1 MWAFG
6 FAILAAGI
14 VGLLAAMN
22 MDVSV
27 SSGLGRVSNIGLM
40 AQRQNYMMIAGLA
53 VLAGLLM
60 VIFGSKKT
68 DSASDGAGSKDL
80 DTRSCPFCA
89 ETIKNAAIRCKH
101 CGADIDSAAATA
113 SSSLNELNAKSGWTV
128 RFDCAEKEEMEKM
141 KNRVAEMPGA
151 ILKDDGMT
159 VVTGFFLD
167 KDDAK
172 EFRNRFSMKNGI
184 DGELNFQTAPKLN
197 A

>member
-40 AQRQNYMMIAGLA
+40 AQRQNYIMVAGLA

-68 DSASDGAGSKDL
+68 VSISDAVGSKDL

-89 ETIKNAAIRCKH
+89 ETVKNAAIKCKH
-101 CGADIDSAAATA
+101 CGADIEAVAATA
-113 SSSLNELNAKSGWTV
+113 SRSLNEAGAKSGWTV
-128 RFDCAEKEEMEKM
+128 RFDCAEREDMEKM
-141 KNRVAEMPGA
+141 KNRVSEMPGT

-184 DGELNFQTAPKLN
+184 DGELNFQTVPNLN